1 MINEKVVENHE
12 MAENLAI
19 LRKKCAFLDF
29 FLIYDR
35 NKRIKIK
42 L

>member
-12 MAENLAI
+12 MVENLAI
-19 LRKKCAFLDF
+19 LRKKWAFLGF
-29 FLIYDR
+29 VLIYDR
-35 NKRIKIK
+35 NKGIKIK